1 MKIGSADERGEA
13 DEHGESE
20 PAQVLEVFR
29 FPDGVPVAFAEAS
42 LHIRKSKR
50 TVSGD
55 WVAGEVTIHAR
66 RPCFSE
72 ELDDGTGLDAAYELV
87 KDKMQVHLPKLLAAI
102 NELAQS

>member
-20 PAQVLEVFR
+20 PSQVLEVFR
-29 FPDGVPVAFAEAS
+29 FPEGVPVAFAEAG

-55 WVAGEVTIHAR
+55 WVAGEVIIHAR

-72 ELDDGTGLDAAYELV
+72 ELDDGTGLDAAYALV
-87 KDKMQVHLPKLLAAI
+87 KGTMEIHLPKMLNAI